1 MKLSDRSLSRSTK
14 QLLAPGDAGIV
25 GGRCKEDVRPEPAPA
40 GRGMSSSS
48 LHATHP
54 AQLLADGEGL
64 RDLHLATRASLPPA
78 VPQKGIS
85 LCRSQAFLLRTHFG
99 AKHRKLPSGLL
110 STSTACK
117 KYYNHEATVY
127 RGVIFNLFFQDPIS
141 TYIKKLVY
149 RDGHTGF
156 PLLLTILVFQASRMP
171 PRTASTTQSW
181 CGCFFPPNARI
192 QLHFIH

>member
-1 MKLSDRSLSRSTK
+1 MQGSLEE
-14 QLLAPGDAGIV
+14 AA
-25 GGRCKEDVRPEPAPA
+25 RPEPAPA
-40 GRGMSSSS
+40 VRGMSSSS

-54 AQLLADGEGL
+54 AQPLTNGEGL
-64 RDLHLATRASLPPA
+64 RDTHLATRASLPPT

-110 STSTACK
+110 STSAACK
-117 KYYNHEATVY
+117 KYYNHKATVY

-141 TYIKKLVY
+141 TYIRKLVY

-156 PLLLTILVFQASRMP
+156 PLLLTTLVFQASRMP

-181 CGCFFPPNARI
+181 CGFFFPPNARI
-192 QLHFIH
+192 QLYFIH